1 MLAWIRKRLKPRGD
15 VIENKTA
22 ELCVGCQ
29 QAMLRISH
37 GAQETHCPVC
47 GCRWMSKE
55 AADMYKVQ
63 HHEPTPRTI
72 NGRAGGTAV
81 KFITR
86 VIGDKEI
93 YGWGRVCSDHI
104 DWTTGPFVRE
114 RK

>member
-1 MLAWIRKRLKPRGD
+1 MLAWIRKLLKPTGG
-15 VIENKTA
+15 VIENKPA

-55 AADMYKVQ
+55 AADMYKK
-63 HHEPTPRTI
+63 HHPHRPDQV
-72 NGRAGGTAV
+72 GGTAV
-81 KFITR
+81 KFTTR

-93 YGWGRVCSDHI
+93 YGWGRVCYDHI
-104 DWTTGPFVRE
+104 DWTIGPFVRE
-114 RK
+114 GK